1 MTKPGTKFWLIL
13 GALAIIIGCA
23 IATSKLNGFYNSEA
37 HLTAATD
44 SDKPKVEAPDFYVYD
59 TEGNKV
65 SLSSLRDGRKA
76 VLTFWVSWEEDCIVG
91 LESCEAAYR
100 EFGEDVLFMMVD
112 LPNDGR
118 ETEDMAKSL
127 IASKGWTFPV
137 SFDTDNEVYQYYDVT
152 GVPSTYVLN
161 SDGTFYG
168 FTQGSLE
175 TDALIDAINNAD

>member
-1 MTKPGTKFWLIL
+1 MRKPGSKFWLIL
-13 GALAIIIGCA
+13 AGIALIIGCA
-23 IATSKLNGFYNSEA
+23 IATSKLHGFYNSEA

-44 SDKPKVEAPDFYVYD
+44 DSQPKVEAPDFYVYD
-59 TEGNKV
+59 VDGNKV

-76 VLTFWVSWEEDCIVG
+76 VINFWVSWEGDCVVG
-91 LESCEAAYR
+91 LESCEAAYK

-118 ETEDMAKSL
+118 ETADLARKL
-127 IASKGWTFPV
+127 IASKGYTFPV
-137 SFDTDNEVYQYYDVT
+137 YFDTDNEVYQYYDVT
-152 GVPSTYVLN
+152 GLPSTYILN

-175 TDALIDAINNAD
+175 TSALIDAINNAH